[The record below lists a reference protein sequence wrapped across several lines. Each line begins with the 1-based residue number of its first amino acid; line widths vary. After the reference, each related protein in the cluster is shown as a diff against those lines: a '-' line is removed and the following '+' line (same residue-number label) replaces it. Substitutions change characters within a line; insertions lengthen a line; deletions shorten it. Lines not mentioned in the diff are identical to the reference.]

1 VRHDAPR
8 HPSPDAGVAEAAF
21 AAALGLRLGVAN
33 SYGDVVE
40 DRPILGSGRPPGPHD
55 IAAAVDL
62 SRDVTWLL
70 AGLLVFAGTAGA
82 MRRWPASDTS
92 AIMTGRDRSPHGGQR
107 AGNPPR

>member
-1 VRHDAPR
+1 
-8 HPSPDAGVAEAAF
+8 VAEAAF

-62 SRDVTWLL
+62 SRDVTMAAGGPARLRRDGRCDAAL
-70 AGLLVFAGTAGA
+70 AGVGHVG
-82 MRRWPASDTS
+82 DH
-92 AIMTGRDRSPHGGQR
+92 DRS
-107 AGNPPR
+107 